1 MYLLPLLS
9 QTAQTRRPSSPHSI
23 NTPLAIRL
31 LSVTCINCKH
41 GNLFLQGRREW
52 DQIILRSNQF
62 YIPSP
67 ANGRILTHCISYLI
81 GIISVRLVLH
91 VWTWSA
97 VQVSFSFHFHVW
109 LQSIKDRNGDIQ
121 LKQTNLDYW
130 GLNACDYII
139 LSKMSW
145 IQITCKVW
153 YYDINLIF
161 RELYRCCVMIPV
173 TLMGLKRSNHS
184 QQKNKSVWGDGY
196 ENDYRDEKLFTSPFL
211 MM

>member
-1 MYLLPLLS
+1 MYLLPLLF
-9 QTAQTRRPSSPHSI
+9 QPAQTRRPSSPHSI

-41 GNLFLQGRREW
+41 GNLFQQGRREW

-67 ANGRILTHCISYLI
+67 ANDGVLMDCISYLI
-81 GIISVRLVLH
+81 GIISDRLVQH

-109 LQSIKDRNGDIQ
+109 LQSIKDIDGNIK
-121 LKQTNLDYW
+121 LKQTNEDDQ
-130 GLNACDYII
+130 GLNSWEYIT

-145 IQITCKVW
+145 TQVHTK
-153 YYDINLIF
+153 YLQSLFYDINQIF
-161 RELYRCCVMIPV
+161 RELYCCCVMIPV
-173 TLMGLKRSNHS
+173 ILMGLKRSNHR
-184 QQKNKSVWGDGY
+184 GDGN
-196 ENDYRDEKLFTSPFL
+196 EDDYGDHKLFTSPFL